1 MEHIKNS
8 LKGMLDS
15 QRQQILER
23 ERERA
28 ARFPCKYLTVTYDP
42 DYNPE
47 KVWMVRCVWN
57 TNEHL
62 ESLLTVHKY
71 KREAMEQANSWAA
84 EYTPDGTVYAY
95 TRDGRVS

>member
-8 LKGMLDS
+8 LKGMLDR

-42 DYNPE
+42 AYNPE
-47 KVWMVRCVWN
+47 KPWVVRGVQN
-57 TNEHL
+57 TNDHR
-62 ESLLTVHKY
+62 ESLMAIHKY
-71 KREAMEQANSWAA
+71 KREAMEQANAMAA
-84 EYTPDGTVYAY
+84 EYTPDGAVYAY
-95 TRDGRVS
+95 TRDGQVS